1 MMTASALEREIRHI
15 HDLLFLRDLLAD
27 RGVDAEELR
36 RYDAAIAAARE
47 SLAAAGRAAGLAV
60 AA

>member
-1 MMTASALEREIRHI
+1 MTAKAVQQETRHV

-27 RGVDAEELR
+27 RGVGPEELR
-36 RYDAAIAAARE
+36 RYDAVIVVARNR
-47 SLAAAGRAAGLAV
+47 LADVAHADAVDV